1 MITARILSVDIDTQK
16 SYIEGEILS
25 TDVKPLVYANG
36 SKLLE
41 MDTSKLFIF
50 DETNNT
56 WREWE

>member
-25 TDVKPLVYANG
+25 TDTKPLVYANG

-41 MDTSKLFIF
+41 IDTSKLFIF
-50 DETNNT
+50 DEKNNT
-56 WREWE
+56 WREWK